1 MLSFNSSNI
10 ASKTRTIGRRM
21 FLLNSIKA
29 IVVLGIFGRL
39 ASLQINESSKYRSL
53 ADKNRFRETKV
64 APPRGIIEDYFG
76 NEIAG
81 NTRIYQ
87 LHITPENTPDIDRLL
102 IRLKN
107 LINLSDRKAAL
118 IQKKIKKQKKW
129 ETIII
134 SDNLSWSEFSRL
146 NLFLH
151 ELEGAQP
158 IVSIA
163 RIYKNNASAHAIG
176 YVSEI
181 SPRDIRNK
189 KYLKNINISGISV
202 GKTGLESSFDE
213 EMLGAPGYLRYEVNA
228 YGKKIKQV
236 SVNKGSNGKT
246 FRTTLDNDIQVFSS
260 KLLENVSGAA
270 CVMDIYNGDI
280 ISMVSTPTFNPNS
293 FVHGIDKKEWSD
305 LLKNRDKPMINKAI
319 SGLYPPGSTI
329 KTLTALSALEND
341 VVSSKLV
348 VRCKGYIDL
357 HGERFHCWK
366 KKGHGVVG
374 MRTALKKSC
383 DVYFYEVARRLGID
397 RLADTAKKFGLGAKV
412 LKDYKEEKVGVVPDT
427 KWKIKE
433 LGKNWYIGET
443 LHSGIGQGYFLST
456 PLQLCLMTAQI
467 ANGGFKI
474 EPRILVDE
482 DKKISDLQKF
492 KSYKN
497 SILGKI
503 MPNNQQI
510 NNFNLQPLF
519 RNQENIN
526 LVKEAM
532 FAATNEP
539 GGTSYRSRISDKQF
553 MFAGK
558 TGSSQIKRFTEAQ
571 REAEVKQE
579 NITYLERDHAW
590 FVAFAPVS
598 DPKYAISVLVEHGG
612 SGSKAAAPLANRIIK
627 KVLERHEARSSYS
640 DTPADNSN
648 IVGDDI

>member
-29 IVVLGIFGRL
+29 VVLLGIFGRL
-39 ASLQINESSKYRSL
+39 ASLQINEVSKYRSL
-53 ADKNRFRETKV
+53 ADKNRFRETKF
-64 APPRGIIEDYFG
+64 AAPRGIIEDYFG
-76 NEIAG
+76 SEVAS

-87 LHITPENTPDIDRLL
+87 LHVTPENTPNIENLL
-102 IRLKN
+102 IRLKG
-107 LINLSDRKAAL
+107 LINISDKKLRIIK
-118 IQKKIKKQKKW
+118 KKIKKQKKW
-129 ETIII
+129 EKIII

-151 ELEGAQP
+151 ELEGASP
-158 IVSIA
+158 VVSVA
-163 RIYKNNASAHAIG
+163 RVYKNNASAHAIG

-181 SPRDIRNK
+181 SPKDIRNK
-189 KYLKNINISGISV
+189 KHLKEINISGIAI
-202 GKTGLESSFDE
+202 GKTGLESTLDE
-213 EMLGAPGYLRYEVNA
+213 EMLGSPGFLRYEVNA

-236 SVNKGSNGKT
+236 SVKKGLKGKT
-246 FRTTLDNDIQVFSS
+246 FRTTLDNEVQIYAA

-270 CVMDIYNGDI
+270 CVTDIYNGDI
-280 ISMVSTPTFNPNS
+280 VSMVSSPSFNPNS
-293 FVHGIDKKEWSD
+293 FIHGIDRNEWNE
-305 LLKNRDKPMINKAI
+305 LLNNRDKPMINKAI

-341 VVSSKLV
+341 VVSSKLIV
-348 VRCKGYIDL
+348 KCNGYVDL

-397 RLADTAKKFGLGAKV
+397 RLSATAKKFGLGDKV
-412 LKDYKEEKVGVVPDT
+412 LQNYSEEKKGTVPDT
-427 KWKIKE
+427 KWKIRE

-443 LHSGIGQGYFLST
+443 LHSGIGQGYFLTT

-474 EPRILVDE
+474 EPKILI
-482 DKKISDLQKF
+482 DKDNKISNLEKF
-492 KSYKN
+492 LNHRN
-497 SILGKI
+497 STPGNV
-503 MPNNQQI
+503 MSTDDQI
-510 NNFNLQPLF
+510 FNFGLQPLF

-526 LVKEAM
+526 LIKEAM

-539 GGTSYRSRISDKQF
+539 GGTSYRSRLNKKQF

-558 TGSSQIKRFTEAQ
+558 TGSSQIKRFTNEQ

-598 DPKYAISVLVEHGG
+598 EPRYAISVLVEHGG
-612 SGSKAAAPLANRIIK
+612 SGSKAAAPLASKIIK
-627 KVLERHEARSSYS
+627 KVLERHENRSSYS
-640 DTPADNSN
+640 NKFREN
-648 IVGDDI
+648 V

>member
-29 IVVLGIFGRL
+29 VVLLGIFGRL
-39 ASLQINESSKYRSL
+39 ASLQINEATKYRSL
-53 ADKNRFRETKV
+53 ADKNRFRETKF
-64 APPRGIIEDYFG
+64 AAPRGTIKDYFG
-76 NEIAG
+76 NDIAS

-87 LHITPENTPDIDRLL
+87 LHIVPENIPNLNKLL

-107 LINLSDRKAAL
+107 LINLSDRKINY

-129 ETIII
+129 ENIIVY
-134 SDNLSWSEFSRL
+134 DNLTWSEFSRI

-151 ELEGAQP
+151 ELEGATP
-158 IVSIA
+158 VVSVA

-189 KYLKNINISGISV
+189 KYLKNIGIAGIAV
-202 GKTGLESSFDE
+202 GKTGLESTLDE
-213 EMLGAPGYLRYEVNA
+213 EMIGSPGFLRYEVNA

-236 SVNKGSNGKT
+236 SVDEGSKGKT
-246 FRTTLDNDIQVFSS
+246 FRTTLDDEVQVFSS
-260 KLLENVSGAA
+260 KLLEEVSGAV

-280 ISMVSTPTFNPNS
+280 IAMVSSPSFNPNS
-293 FVHGIDKKEWSD
+293 FVHGIKKKEWNN
-305 LLKNRDKPMINKAI
+305 LLNDRDKPMVNKAI

-341 VVSSKLV
+341 VVSPNLYV
-348 VRCKGYIDL
+348 TCKGYIDL

-366 KKGHGVVG
+366 KKGHGIVG

-397 RLADTAKKFGLGAKV
+397 RLSATAKKFGLGEKV
-412 LKDYKEEKVGVVPDT
+412 LQNYREEKAGVVPNT

-433 LGKNWYIGET
+433 IGKNWYIGET
-443 LHSGIGQGYFLST
+443 LHSGIGQGYFLTT
-456 PLQLCLMTAQI
+456 PLQLSLMTAQI
-467 ANGGFKI
+467 ANGGYKI
-474 EPRILVDE
+474 QPRILINE
-482 DKKISDLQKF
+482 NDKVSNLQK
-492 KSYKN
+492 YLNHKN
-497 SILGKI
+497 STPGNI
-503 MPNNQQI
+503 MSADDQI
-510 NNFNLQPLF
+510 FNFGLKPLF

-532 FAATNEP
+532 FAATNEV
-539 GGTSYRSRISDKQF
+539 GGTSYRSRHTNKKF

-579 NITYLERDHAW
+579 NIAYLERDHAW
-590 FVAFAPVS
+590 FVAFAPVK

-612 SGSKAAAPLANRIIK
+612 SGSKAAAPIAKKIIK
-627 KVLERHEARSSYS
+627 KVLERHESRVSY
-640 DTPADNSN
+640 PNREQEN
-648 IVGDDI
+648 V

>member
-21 FLLNSIKA
+21 FLLNTIKA
-29 IVVLGIFGRL
+29 VVLVGIFGRL
-39 ASLQINESSKYRSL
+39 ASLQINESSKYKSL
-53 ADKNRFRETKV
+53 ADKNRFRESKF

-76 NEIAG
+76 NEIAS
-81 NTRIYQ
+81 NARVYQ
-87 LHITPENTPDIDRLL
+87 LHITPENTPNIDKLL
-102 IRLKN
+102 VRLKN
-107 LINLSDRKAAL
+107 LISLSDRQSAL
-118 IQKKIKKQKKW
+118 ILKKIKKQKKW

-134 SDNLSWSEFSRL
+134 SDNLSWKEFTRL

-158 IVSIA
+158 VVSIA
-163 RIYKNNASAHAIG
+163 RVYKNNASAHAIG

-189 KYLKNINISGISV
+189 KYLRNMNISGIAV
-202 GKTGLESSFDE
+202 GKTGLESTLDE
-213 EMLGAPGYLRYEVNA
+213 DMLGSPGFLRYEVNA
-228 YGKKIKQV
+228 FGKKIRQV
-236 SVNKGSNGKT
+236 SVDKGSEGKT
-246 FRTTLDNDIQVFSS
+246 FRTTLDDEVQVFSA
-260 KLLENVSGAA
+260 KLLENVSGAT
-270 CVMDIYNGDI
+270 CVMDIYSGDI
-280 ISMVSTPTFNPNS
+280 VSMVSSPTFNPNS
-293 FVHGIDKKEWSD
+293 FIHGINKEEWNG
-305 LLKNRDKPMINKAI
+305 LLNNRDKPMINKAI

-341 VVSSKLV
+341 VVSSKLIV
-348 VRCKGYIDL
+348 ECKGFIDL

-383 DVYFYEVARRLGID
+383 DIYFYEVARRLGID
-397 RLADTAKKFGLGAKV
+397 RLADTAKKFGLGKNV
-412 LKDYKEEKVGVVPDT
+412 LQDYNEEKSGVVPNT

-443 LHSGIGQGYFLST
+443 LHSGIGQGYFLTT

-474 EPRILVDE
+474 EPKILMN
-482 DKKISDLQKF
+482 KNNTISNLQKF
-492 KSYKN
+492 LNYKN
-497 SILGKI
+497 STPGYTMSTNDKI
-503 MPNNQQI
+503 Y
-510 NNFNLQPLF
+510 NFNLKPLF

-526 LVKEAM
+526 LIKEAM
-532 FAATNEP
+532 FGATNEP
-539 GGTSYRSRISDKQF
+539 GGTSYLSRHNNKKF

-558 TGSSQIKRFTEAQ
+558 TGSSQIKRFTPEQ

-579 NITYLERDHAW
+579 NINYLERDHAW
-590 FVAFAPVS
+590 FIAFAPVS

-612 SGSKAAAPLANRIIK
+612 SGSKAAAPIAKKIIK
-627 KVLERHEARSSYS
+627 KVMERHQSRSNFSEKLKE
-640 DTPADNSN
+640 N
-648 IVGDDI
+648 I